1 MNRRHKVAVLLD
13 GFLSKASRQNKPY
26 QAVKRT
32 DNYKQFHK
40 DMREGIKSQ
49 ADWVA
54 DNMPDLMQSIGKED
68 DLEPMTIDQVQKLR
82 GQISRD
88 MPGLSDFVTEHK
100 VFTALKEFF
109 EYTVRYVYKDW
120 GYMVKAAQVEFK
132 LTNTEYIN
140 AIKNRASYL
149 LNQSSLDETTLD
161 QLIRVIT
168 DSLGGGNTAAETSK
182 IIQDEFEGISE
193 ARADM
198 IARTEAANAAGE
210 ANHATMVENG
220 VKTKRWVTAGNNPD
234 EECQDNEADGE
245 IPLDQDFSSGV
256 AYEPAHPNCEC
267 YTEAGEIDLDTI
279 SIWDGN

>member
-1 MNRRHKVAVLLD
+1 MNKRQQVAAILD
-13 GFLSKASRQNKPY
+13 SFMAKRQNKPY

-32 DNYKQFHK
+32 DNYKQFYS
-40 DMREGIKSQ
+40 DMRDGIKSQ

-54 DNMPDLMQSIGKED
+54 ANMADLMQSIGKED
-68 DLEPMTIDQVQKLR
+68 DLEPLTLDQVQKLK

-88 MPGLSDFVTEHK
+88 MPGLSDYVTEFK
-100 VFTALKEFF
+100 VFSYLKEFF

-120 GYMVKAAQVEFK
+120 GFMVKAAQVEFK
-132 LTNTEYIN
+132 LTNTEYVN
-140 AIKNRASYL
+140 ALRNRASYL

-161 QLIRVIT
+161 QIIRVIA

-182 IIQDEFEGISE
+182 ILQDEFDSISE

-210 ANHATMVENG
+210 ANHATMTENG
-220 VKTKRWVTAGNNPD
+220 VKTKRWVAAGSNPD
-234 EECQDNEADGE
+234 EECQDNENDGE
-245 IPLDQDFSSGV
+245 IPIDQEFSSGNM
-256 AYEPAHPNCEC
+256 YEPAHPNCEC
-267 YTEAGEIDLDTI
+267 YTEAGEIDLDSI